1 MTITNQFKKQQ
12 IDYLK
17 SYLPQEISQ
26 NLEFYLA
33 VLASIDGFVEL
44 SSHNVCESR
53 KMRLKLSCEASDL
66 AERTLTLTNGNEFI
80 AGARFKNLDIDYPF
94 VEIQLGVEK
103 SIDVIHELSEI
114 VQDEFKNLRPKGLKF
129 KEKPIIDRNLNQYLE
144 KWSHTVFGK
153 FNKQQNLDI
162 PLDLKFCATQNLEWY
177 SQYLA
182 EYHERLAEKKE
193 LNGFVLPGPLNDFE
207 DAVTDQ
213 ALMVANDTKGFCG
226 VVAGVS
232 SPIYGLP
239 AIYMIESY
247 LSKRWVGK
255 KLAPVVHSLFQNEMS
270 KRFDYVWGT
279 IYDQNLSSL
288 KTALRTGRQIIETE
302 YFYRFDVI

>member
-12 IDYLK
+12 LDYLK

-26 NLEFYLA
+26 NLEFYPA
-33 VLASIDGFVEL
+33 VLASIDGFIKL
-44 SSHNVCESR
+44 SSPNVCESR
-53 KMRLKLSCEASDL
+53 KMRLGLSCDSSVL
-66 AERTLTLTNGNEFI
+66 AERTLTLANGNEFI

-114 VQDEFKNLRPKGLKF
+114 VQYEFKNLHPKGLKF
-129 KEKPIIDRNLNQYLE
+129 KDKPIIDRNLNQYLE

-153 FNKQQNLDI
+153 VNKQQNLDCLFDI
-162 PLDLKFCATQNLEWY
+162 NFCFTQNLEWY

-182 EYHERLAEKKE
+182 EYQDRLAEKKE
-193 LNGFVLPGPLNDFE
+193 LSGFVLPNPLSDFE
-207 DAVTDQ
+207 DAVSDQ
-213 ALMVANDTKGFCG
+213 ALMVVNDTKGFCG

-232 SPIYGLP
+232 CPIYGLP
-239 AIYMIESY
+239 SIYMIESY

-255 KLAPVVHSLFQNEMS
+255 NFAQVAHSFFQNEMS
-270 KRFDYVWGT
+270 KRLDYVWGT

-288 KTALRTGRQIIETE
+288 KTAIRTGRQIIETE
-302 YFYRFDVI
+302 YFYRFDII